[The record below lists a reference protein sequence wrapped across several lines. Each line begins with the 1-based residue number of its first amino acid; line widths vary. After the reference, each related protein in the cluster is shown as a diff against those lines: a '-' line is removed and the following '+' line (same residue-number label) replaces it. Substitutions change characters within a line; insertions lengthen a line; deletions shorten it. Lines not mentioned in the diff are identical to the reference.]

1 MEYWV
6 SINNNQVGPMSLDEV
21 IALDPSAD
29 MLVWHPGM
37 PDWDKAANLPELAHL
52 FGADYEEC
60 VDGQTIETEPQPEQT
75 IEEPVQEPAPKVED
89 VKPQPQQETAPKVE
103 DVKPQPQQETAP
115 AEPCPPNYLVWTVLV
130 TVMCCVP
137 LGVISL
143 IYSSQVKTKYNAGDI
158 EGAKKASSKTE
169 LWLMLAF
176 VLGLIYQPFSV
187 VMSLL

>member
-60 VDGQTIETEPQPEQT
+60 VDSQTIETEPQPEQT
-75 IEEPVQEPAPKVED
+75 IEEPVQEPAPKAED
-89 VKPQPQQETAPKVE
+89 VKPQPL
-103 DVKPQPQQETAP
+103 QETAP

-169 LWLMLAF
+169 LWLILAF

>member
-21 IALDPSAD
+21 IALNPSAD

-60 VDGQTIETEPQPEQT
+60 VDSQTIETEPQPEQT

-89 VKPQPQQETAPKVE
+89 VKPQPL
-103 DVKPQPQQETAP
+103 QETAP

-169 LWLMLAF
+169 LWLILAF

>member
-6 SINNNQVGPMSLDEV
+6 SINNNQVGPMSLDDV

-60 VDGQTIETEPQPEQT
+60 VDSQTIETEAQPQPEQT
-75 IEEPVQEPAPKVED
+75 VEEPDQEPVLEPAPKVEEP
-89 VKPQPQQETAPKVE
+89 KSQPQPQPK
-103 DVKPQPQQETAP
+103 QETAP

-169 LWLMLAF
+169 LWLILAF

>member
-21 IALDPSAD
+21 IALNPSAD

-60 VDGQTIETEPQPEQT
+60 VDSQTIETEPQPEQT
-75 IEEPVQEPAPKVED
+75 IEEPVQEPAPKAED
-89 VKPQPQQETAPKVE
+89 VKPQPL
-103 DVKPQPQQETAP
+103 QETAP

-169 LWLMLAF
+169 LWLILAF

>member
-21 IALDPSAD
+21 IALNPSAD

-52 FGADYEEC
+52 FGDDYEEC
-60 VDGQTIETEPQPEQT
+60 VEGETVEGEPQPEQT
-75 IEEPVQEPAPKVED
+75 IEEPVQEPAPKAED
-89 VKPQPQQETAPKVE
+89 VKPQPL
-103 DVKPQPQQETAP
+103 QETAP

-143 IYSSQVKTKYNAGDI
+143 IYSSQVKTKYTAGDI

-169 LWLMLAF
+169 LWLILAF

>member
-21 IALDPSAD
+21 IALNPSAD

-52 FGADYEEC
+52 FGDDYEEC
-60 VDGQTIETEPQPEQT
+60 VEGEPQPEQT

-89 VKPQPQQETAPKVE
+89 VKPQPL
-103 DVKPQPQQETAP
+103 QETAP

-169 LWLMLAF
+169 LWLILAF

-187 VMSLL
+187 VMG

>member
-21 IALDPSAD
+21 IALNPSAD

-52 FGADYEEC
+52 FGDDYEEC
-60 VDGQTIETEPQPEQT
+60 VEDEPQPEQT
-75 IEEPVQEPAPKVED
+75 IEEPVQEPAPKVEEP
-89 VKPQPQQETAPKVE
+89 KSQPQPQ
-103 DVKPQPQQETAP
+103 PQPLQETAP

-169 LWLMLAF
+169 LWLILAF

>member
-37 PDWDKAANLPELAHL
+37 PDWDKVANLPELAHL

-60 VDGQTIETEPQPEQT
+60 VEGETVEGEPQPEQT
-75 IEEPVQEPAPKVED
+75 IEEPVQEPVLEPAPKVEEP
-89 VKPQPQQETAPKVE
+89 KSQPL
-103 DVKPQPQQETAP
+103 QETAP

-169 LWLMLAF
+169 LWLILAF

>member
-21 IALDPSAD
+21 IALNPSAD

-60 VDGQTIETEPQPEQT
+60 VDSQTIETEPQPEQT
-75 IEEPVQEPAPKVED
+75 IEEPVQEPAPKAEEP
-89 VKPQPQQETAPKVE
+89 KSQPQPK
-103 DVKPQPQQETAP
+103 QETAP

-169 LWLMLAF
+169 LWLILAF

>member
-21 IALDPSAD
+21 IALNPSAN

-60 VDGQTIETEPQPEQT
+60 VDSQTIETEPQ
-75 IEEPVQEPAPKVED
+75 
-89 VKPQPQQETAPKVE
+89 
-103 DVKPQPQQETAP
+103 PQPQQETAP

-169 LWLMLAF
+169 LWLILAF

>member
-52 FGADYEEC
+52 FGDDYEEC
-60 VDGQTIETEPQPEQT
+60 VDSQTIETEPQPQ
-75 IEEPVQEPAPKVED
+75 
-89 VKPQPQQETAPKVE
+89 PQPL
-103 DVKPQPQQETAP
+103 QETAP

-169 LWLMLAF
+169 LWLILAF

>member
-6 SINNNQVGPMSLDEV
+6 SINNNQVGPMSLDDV
-21 IALDPSAD
+21 IALDPSAN

-60 VDGQTIETEPQPEQT
+60 VDSQTIETEPQ
-75 IEEPVQEPAPKVED
+75 
-89 VKPQPQQETAPKVE
+89 
-103 DVKPQPQQETAP
+103 PQPQQETAP

-169 LWLMLAF
+169 LWLILAF

>member
-21 IALDPSAD
+21 IALNPSAD

-60 VDGQTIETEPQPEQT
+60 VDSQTIETEPQPEQT
-75 IEEPVQEPAPKVED
+75 IEEPVQEPAPKAED
-89 VKPQPQQETAPKVE
+89 VKPQPLQETAP
-103 DVKPQPQQETAP
+103 T
-115 AEPCPPNYLVWTVLV
+115 EPCPPNYLVWTVLV

-169 LWLMLAF
+169 LWLILAF